1 MQGIILAAGKGKKIW
16 PYSDHWQKSAMPVAN
31 VPNVLRLVNLLE
43 SLGINKIT
51 VVVGYKDQQVRY
63 ALRGKKVEYI
73 EAPLEGT
80 APALHAAL
88 EEESLIVYGDIVL
101 HRSDI
106 EKVIEKHRE
115 TQCPT
120 ALFSSFSRH
129 ERSIDWICCNV
140 KGEKITAIYGHP
152 REHYVNGRMGG
163 VYILDEKIKPY
174 LEQNPGYMKNINVG
188 GMPPDE
194 AMLEQSLQMMIEDG
208 KTLIGVKA
216 DHPLID
222 IDKPWHLMEANEEVI
237 LQEVACLE
245 QDNIDPTAKIHPS
258 AIIEGKLVM
267 GRNSYIGKNVI
278 IKGNTVI
285 GDNTTIDYGAII
297 EGNVVIG
304 NNTSIKDYCKILPF
318 TTIGNKNRIG
328 YSAEF
333 QGITLEGVSM
343 THGSE
348 MYGIAGEY
356 TDIAAG
362 CIAGILRF
370 DDSLNSPKVMGKAEL
385 GSKYTNG
392 IFLGDHCRTGIAN
405 IFMPGVMV
413 GKNSALSPGAILSK
427 NVPAG
432 TLLVVEQAQTFKAWG
447 PERYGW

>member
-43 SLGINKIT
+43 SLRINKIT
-51 VVVGYKDQQVRY
+51 VVVGYKNQQVRY

-80 APALHAAL
+80 ALALHAAL
-88 EEESLIVYGDIVL
+88 EEESLIVYGDMVL

-129 ERSIDWICCNV
+129 ERSIDWICYNV

-152 REHYVNGRMGG
+152 RDHYVNGRMGG

-208 KTLIGVKA
+208 KTLIGVEA

-245 QDNIDPTAKIHPS
+245 QDNINPTAKIHPS
-258 AIIEGKLVM
+258 AIIEGKLAM
-267 GRNSYIGKNVI
+267 GRNSYIGKNVM

-328 YSAEF
+328 YNAEF

-370 DDSLNSPKVMGKAEL
+370 DDSLNSPKVMGKVEL

-392 IFLGDHCRTGIAN
+392 IFIGDHCRTGIAN
-405 IFMPGVMV
+405 IFMPGVMI
-413 GKNSALSPGAILSK
+413 GKNSVLSPGAIISK
-427 NVPAG
+427 NVPTG
-432 TLLVVEQAQTFKAWG
+432 TLLVVEQMQTYKSWG

>member
-1 MQGIILAAGKGKKIW
+1 MQGIILAAGKGEKIW

-31 VPNVLRLVNLLE
+31 VPIVLRLVNLLE
-43 SLGINKIT
+43 SLEINKIK

-80 APALHAAL
+80 APAIHAAL
-88 EEESLIVYGDIVL
+88 EEKSLVVYGDLVL
-101 HRSDI
+101 YRSDV

-120 ALFSSFSRH
+120 ALFSNFSRH

-140 KGEKITAIYGHP
+140 NNQEITAIYGHP

-194 AMLEQSLQMMIEDG
+194 AMLEQSLQMMIEDS
-208 KTLIGVKA
+208 KNLIGVKA

-237 LQEVACLE
+237 LQEVTCLE
-245 QDNIDPTAKIHPS
+245 QDNIDLTAKIHPS

-285 GDNTTIDYGAII
+285 GDNTTIDYGALI

-318 TTIGNKNRIG
+318 TTIGNNNRIG
-328 YSAEF
+328 YNAEF
-333 QGITLEGVSM
+333 QGITFDGVSM

-348 MYGIAGEY
+348 MYGITGEY

-370 DDSLNSPKVMGKAEL
+370 DDSLNSPKVMGKVEL
-385 GSKYTNG
+385 GSKYTNA

-413 GKNSALSPGAILSK
+413 GKNSALGPGAVISQ
-427 NVPAG
+427 NVPTG
-432 TLLVVEQAQTFKAWG
+432 TLLIVDQTQTYKSWG
-447 PERYGW
+447 SERYGW

>member
-140 KGEKITAIYGHP
+140 KGEKITAI
-152 REHYVNGRMGG
+152 
-163 VYILDEKIKPY
+163 
-174 LEQNPGYMKNINVG
+174 
-188 GMPPDE
+188 
-194 AMLEQSLQMMIEDG
+194 
-208 KTLIGVKA
+208 
-216 DHPLID
+216 
-222 IDKPWHLMEANEEVI
+222 
-237 LQEVACLE
+237 QE
-245 QDNIDPTAKIHPS
+245 
-258 AIIEGKLVM
+258 
-267 GRNSYIGKNVI
+267 
-278 IKGNTVI
+278 
-285 GDNTTIDYGAII
+285 
-297 EGNVVIG
+297 
-304 NNTSIKDYCKILPF
+304 SI
-318 TTIGNKNRIG
+318 
-328 YSAEF
+328 
-333 QGITLEGVSM
+333 M
-343 THGSE
+343 
-348 MYGIAGEY
+348 
-356 TDIAAG
+356 
-362 CIAGILRF
+362 
-370 DDSLNSPKVMGKAEL
+370 
-385 GSKYTNG
+385 
-392 IFLGDHCRTGIAN
+392 
-405 IFMPGVMV
+405 
-413 GKNSALSPGAILSK
+413 
-427 NVPAG
+427 
-432 TLLVVEQAQTFKAWG
+432 
-447 PERYGW
+447 